1 MQVKCLHS
9 RQQHSIHL
17 SCFEGDPIHNEAA
30 YTQNYHG
37 FFHVHKLPV
46 LNSLLPPSTKL
57 SVLSA
62 GGSNDLGF
70 KLRRKRFAIET
81 FHLPPEGGVVT
92 RRTEPPAV
100 SEPTVKSSKKETS
113 SSSSQLG
120 LASLANRNG
129 PKKIGCGSTPGKID
143 PLEF

>member
-1 MQVKCLHS
+1 MQVQNIKQDTLYKKTHTFLN
-9 RQQHSIHL
+9 I
-17 SCFEGDPIHNEAA
+17 GDRTHNEAA

-92 RRTEPPAV
+92 RRTEAPAATGPV
-100 SEPTVKSSKKETS
+100 NNKAENTAPVETSKKS
-113 SSSSQLG
+113 LS
-120 LASLANRNG
+120 SLAGRG
-129 PKKIGCGSTPGKID
+129 GGVGCGSTPGKVD

>member
-1 MQVKCLHS
+1 MITGSMV
-9 RQQHSIHL
+9 
-17 SCFEGDPIHNEAA
+17 HNDAS

-37 FFHVHKLPV
+37 FFYVHKLPV

-62 GGSNDLGF
+62 GGSNDLAF

-81 FHLPPEGGVVT
+81 FHLPPEGGVSE
-92 RRTEPPAV
+92 RRTDPAP
-100 SEPTVKSSKKETS
+100 SSDSKKR
-113 SSSSQLG
+113 Q
-120 LASLANRNG
+120 
-129 PKKIGCGSTPGKID
+129 PKRIGCGSTPGKTD

>member
-1 MQVKCLHS
+1 MVNIYILTV
-9 RQQHSIHL
+9 II
-17 SCFEGDPIHNEAA
+17 GDPVHNEAA

-62 GGSNDLGF
+62 GGSNDLAF

-92 RRTEPPAV
+92 RRTEAPSTGP
-100 SEPTVKSSKKETS
+100 KDKKETTAT
-113 SSSSQLG
+113 G
-120 LASLANRNG
+120 LSSLANRG
-129 PKKIGCGSTPGKID
+129 PKKIGCGSVPGKVD

>member
-1 MQVKCLHS
+1 M
-9 RQQHSIHL
+9 
-17 SCFEGDPIHNEAA
+17 HNEAA

-92 RRTEPPAV
+92 RRTEPPPSAV
-100 SEPTVKSSKKETS
+100 AGPEKTKSEKDHQHQHSHTTEYSSAS
-113 SSSSQLG
+113 STLSSLS
-120 LASLANRNG
+120 SLANRG
-129 PKKIGCGSTPGKID
+129 PKKIGCGSTPGKVD